1 VSASDRAG
9 EVTFVNSPFP
19 LALACLLAL
28 LGTGCGPDALPRFA
42 NPPAVDAGHDAT
54 VEDDA
59 GATEAEATAPTAP
72 VGPVG
77 QRLT

>member
-9 EVTFVNSPFP
+9 EVTSVNSPSP

-28 LGTGCGPDALPRFA
+28 LGTACGPDALPRFA
-42 NPPAVDAGHDAT
+42 NPPDVDAGQDAT
-54 VEDDA
+54 IEDDA
-59 GATEAEATAPTAP
+59 GATDAEAAASSA
-72 VGPVG
+72 GPVG